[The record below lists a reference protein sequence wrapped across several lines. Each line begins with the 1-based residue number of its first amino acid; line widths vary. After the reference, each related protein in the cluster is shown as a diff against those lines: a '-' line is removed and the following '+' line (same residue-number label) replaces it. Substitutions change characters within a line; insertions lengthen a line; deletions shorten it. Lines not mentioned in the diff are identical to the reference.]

1 MHICN
6 MRIGLFSDIHLG
18 FGQGTE
24 RERDAFENLEEAI
37 EMCRDCDV
45 ILIAGD
51 IFDYKTPNTEI
62 LTKAMENLLSAFGK
76 KSETK
81 IVEGINKDL
90 SRNLK
95 FGYGIPVISIY
106 GNHERRSKGLL
117 NPVEALERAGF
128 LVQIHCNGLV
138 LEKDGIKIAIQGM
151 GGVPD
156 QFAERILKEWNPKPK
171 EEAYNILML
180 HQSISGFVFAEHLL
194 PQEAIPKGFD
204 LYINGHIHEPKEST
218 YDGKP
223 FIHPGGLVVTQIT
236 SQTQPIRV
244 YKIDVQKTQESIDG
258 IAHDNIAISVKFE
271 ELKNQRKTYY
281 LKFENP
287 EDVEKKLQE
296 IFSTH
301 HIKKPLVK
309 IKLKE
314 KIPIEELKIKYGD
327 KGLLYFGFEKGEDK
341 IEGIGIQE
349 QELSVQELGKKLLR
363 ENLEKQG
370 LDVQKYENVFELL
383 INKKQDKVVEMFEE

>member
-1 MHICN
+1 MK
-6 MRIGLFSDIHLG
+6 IGLFSDIHLG

-24 RERDAFENLEEAI
+24 RERDAFENLEEAM
-37 EMCRDCDV
+37 EMCKDCDL

-51 IFDYKTPNTEI
+51 IFDYKTPNAEI
-62 LTKAMENLLSAFGK
+62 LTKTMENLLSAFGK

-81 IVEGINKDL
+81 ILEGINKDL
-90 SRNLK
+90 SGNLK

>member
-128 LVQIHCNGLV
+128 LVQIHCNGVV
-138 LEKDGIKIAIQGM
+138 LEKDGTKIAVQGM

-156 QFAERILKEWNPKPK
+156 QFAERILKEWSPKPI
-171 EEAYNILML
+171 EGAYNILML
-180 HQSISGFVFAEHLL
+180 HQSISGFVYAEHLL
-194 PQEAIPKGFD
+194 PQETIPKGFD
-204 LYINGHIHEPKEST
+204 LYINGHIHEPKESV
-218 YDGKP
+218 YDEKP

-244 YKIDVQKTQESIDG
+244 YKIDIQRDSQDSFSAQI
-258 IAHDNIAISVKFE
+258 NFE

-281 LKFENP
+281 LKFENSSVQ
-287 EDVEKKLQE
+287 EIEKKLQE
-296 IFSTH
+296 IFSFEH
-301 HIKKPLVK
+301 KKKPLVK

-314 KIPIEELKIKYGD
+314 KIPVEELKIKYGD
-327 KGLLYFGFEKGEDK
+327 KGLLYFGFENGEEK
-341 IEGIGIQE
+341 IEGINIQD

-363 ENLEKQG
+363 ENLEKLG
-370 LDVQKYENVFELL
+370 LDVQKYENVFDLL